1 VKDAARELTQS
12 PGTAIVSLIDK
23 IFTLGVLFGA
33 GDHWPLEKPEK
44 EEWIKDFDVYYKT
57 VKAPALKKTLETI
70 QRVAPGVALIT
81 TSALIVG
88 SRGVQSY
95 KNLQRKR
102 AAARERARAEAMA
115 GEVLTP
121 VGTPGATNG
130 PIRTSSG
137 AFRAEAGEQSG
148 AHYENSPGAPAGP
161 GEPAHGHAEPSRVPR
176 TPGTDRLSA
185 VRAARVHSLFTGSQ
199 RPTS

>member
-44 EEWIKDFDVYYKT
+44 DEWIKDFDVYYKT

-70 QRVAPGVALIT
+70 QRVAPGVALVT

-88 SRGVQSY
+88 SRGIQSY

-102 AAARERARAEAMA
+102 AAARERAHAEAMA

-121 VGTPGATNG
+121 VGTNG

-137 AFRAEAGEQSG
+137 AFRPEAGKQPG
-148 AHYENSPGAPAGP
+148 ADNENSSGPSAGS
-161 GEPAHGHAEPSRVPR
+161 GEPAHGHAESSRVPR
-176 TPGTDRLSA
+176 VAGTDRLSA
-185 VRAARVHSLFTGSQ
+185 VRAARVHSLFTGSE
-199 RPTS
+199 RPSS